1 MSLARLGHSGGGA
14 PKGNLATKGLIDTSS
29 EQKGTDGNT
38 ITKFGEN
45 TTNLPAT
52 FGGAT
57 GRKNPTRP
65 VGGPGK
71 FKDVLEP
78 GGQQNP

>member
-14 PKGNLATKGLIDTSS
+14 AKGNLTTKNLSESPATDAA
-29 EQKGTDGNT
+29 GNT

-52 FGGAT
+52 YGGAT
-57 GRKNPTRP
+57 GRKNPKRP
-65 VGGPGK
+65 EGGIAK

-78 GGQQNP
+78 GGQENP